1 MYTDEYNIDIK
12 TLPIIIFSHVLALLT
27 VALGILKLY
36 NIICIDK
43 TRYYTVFTQSE

>member
-1 MYTDEYNIDIK
+1 MYTDEYDIDIK
-12 TLPIIIFSHVLALLT
+12 TLPIVVFSHVVTLLT
-27 VALGILKLY
+27 AALGILKLY